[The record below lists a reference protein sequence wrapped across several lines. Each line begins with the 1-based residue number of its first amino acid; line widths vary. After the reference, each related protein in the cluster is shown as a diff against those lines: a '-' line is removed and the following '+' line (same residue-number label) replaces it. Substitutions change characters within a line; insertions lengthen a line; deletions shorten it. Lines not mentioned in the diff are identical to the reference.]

1 MSESVATAPR
11 PTAAEH
17 DGPVGATS
25 TAGAELLTA
34 GGVRVRL
41 GRREIL
47 HGVDLSV
54 RAGEVVGLIG
64 ETGSGKTTFARAV
77 LGLVPTSAGT
87 ITVGREGSN
96 RTVVSA
102 LRGSRLRAFRR
113 TGAVQ
118 YVFQDPLRSL
128 DPDLTVGRSV
138 GQGLVLRGGLDAA
151 RIETGVTE
159 ALHAVGLDPDLAT
172 RTPGQLSGGQRQRV
186 AVARAL
192 AVSPQVLICDEP
204 VSALDAAHRNHVLQ
218 LLDGL
223 RRERE
228 LGLLLISHDLGS
240 VAAVSDRVAVLYRGS
255 IVEEGPTAQVLSRPE
270 HPYTRMLLASAAS
283 LHAGDS
289 GAAGRRVLRR
299 EVLAGT

>member
-1 MSESVATAPR
+1 MSESVVTESR
-11 PTAAEH
+11 PDTAAGSA
-17 DGPVGATS
+17 DRVRPGPV
-25 TAGAELLTA
+25 LLTA
-34 GGVRVRL
+34 AGVRVRL

-54 RAGEVVGLIG
+54 RSGEIVGLIG
-64 ETGSGKTTFARAV
+64 ETGSGKTTFARAA
-77 LGLVPTSAGT
+77 LGLVPTTDGS
-87 ITVGREGSN
+87 ITVGREATQVTG
-96 RTVVSA
+96 
-102 LRGSRLRAFRR
+102 LHGSRLRAFRR

-138 GQGLVLRGGLDAA
+138 AQGLVLRGGLGAA
-151 RIETGVTE
+151 QIETGVSE
-159 ALHAVGLDPDLAT
+159 ALHAVGLEPDLT
-172 RTPGQLSGGQRQRV
+172 GRTPGQLSGGQRQRV
-186 AVARAL
+186 AIARAL

-218 LLDGL
+218 LLNGL
-223 RRERE
+223 RRDRD

-255 IVEEGPTAQVLSRPE
+255 IVEEGPTAQVLAHPE

-283 LHAGDS
+283 LHAGDA
-289 GAAGRRVLRR
+289 GAAQRQALRR
-299 EVLAGT
+299 EVLAGI